1 MLLAAAKAGQFVS
14 NAVKGNGAAYVF
26 QVLQK
31 KEREGAKMDAK
42 QQQTQLKQ
50 MAMQAASRFM
60 NELYLKAGV
69 KDNRYLFF

>member
-1 MLLAAAKAGQFVS
+1 M
-14 NAVKGNGAAYVF
+14 F